1 MDTEINQGF
10 LHMLLQYSQLLENT
24 AALDSLKSLSSSL
37 SAYPVCQITYN
48 RDAWVKLNG
57 VLSDYSFDE
66 ALLLCQQDSNQWLA
80 WVPDHG
86 EVIVNRSDF
95 YILN

>member
-1 MDTEINQGF
+1 
-10 LHMLLQYSQLLENT
+10 MLLQYSQLLENT
-24 AALDSLKSLSSSL
+24 GALDCLQSFYAKPT
-37 SAYPVCQITYN
+37 AYPVCQITYN

-57 VLSDYSFDE
+57 VPSDYSFDE
-66 ALLLCQQDSNQWLA
+66 ALLLCQQDSTQWLA

-86 EVIVNRSDF
+86 EVVLNRSDF

>member
-1 MDTEINQGF
+1 
-10 LHMLLQYSQLLENT
+10 MLLQYNQLLENA
-24 AALDSLKSLSSSL
+24 AALDTLQRFRAKPHT
-37 SAYPVCQITYN
+37 YPVCQITYN

-57 VLSDYSFDE
+57 LPSEYSFDE
-66 ALLLCQQDSNQWLA
+66 ALLLCQQDSVQWLA

-86 EVIVNRSDF
+86 EVVLNRSDF

>member
-1 MDTEINQGF
+1 
-10 LHMLLQYSQLLENT
+10 MLLQYSQLLQNT
-24 AALDSLKSLSSSL
+24 AALDTLKSLSTKPSC
-37 SAYPVCQITYN
+37 YPACQITYN

-57 VLSDYSFDE
+57 LPSEYSFEE
-66 ALLLCQQDSNQWLA
+66 ALLLCQQEGGKWLA

-86 EVIVNRSDF
+86 EVVLNRSDF